1 MVHRAILI
9 AGPTASGK
17 SALALEMARD
27 LGGEIVNADSM
38 QVYRELRIISARPSP
53 QDEALAPHHLYGVLS
68 AREVCSAGRW
78 LAMLEPLLEEI
89 WSRGRPAIIVG
100 GTGLY
105 FRAALN
111 GLAPTPAI
119 PGAVKA
125 EGRAILDERGSEGLH
140 DALTALDPEMAA
152 RLNPGD
158 PQRLT
163 RAWEVMRATG
173 RSLADWQAEA
183 APSLFGPLEAKGELR
198 KLALMPDRQRVYDRI
213 DRRFE
218 RMVAEGGLAEARTLA
233 GMGLGAGHPVMK
245 ALGLPSLIAHVRGEM
260 PLEAAI
266 TDAQTQSR
274 RYAKR
279 QMTWIRHQF
288 ADWEAVVAQYMER
301 FLYEFRLFIPI
312 MGLTT

>member
-78 LAMLEPLLEEI
+78 LAMLEPVLADI
-89 WSRGRPAIIVG
+89 WGRGKPAVIVG

-105 FRAALN
+105 FRAALE
-111 GLAPTPAI
+111 GLAPTPDI
-119 PGAVKA
+119 PAAVKA
-125 EGRAILDERGSEGLH
+125 AARAILDERGSAGLF
-140 DALTALDPEMAA
+140 DALEALDPEMAA

-173 RSLADWQAEA
+173 RSLAEWQAEA
-183 APSLFGPLEAKGELR
+183 VPSLLGPLAAKDELR
-198 KLALMPDRQRVYDRI
+198 KLALMPDRQWLYDRI

-218 RMVAEGGLAEARTLA
+218 RMVEEGGLAEARVLA

-245 ALGLPSLIAHVRGEM
+245 ALGLPSLIAHVRGEL
-260 PLEAAI
+260 PLAAAI
-266 TDAQTQSR
+266 AAAQTQSR

-288 ADWEAVVAQYMER
+288 ADWEGADAQ
-301 FLYEFRLFIPI
+301 
-312 MGLTT
+312 

>member
-1 MVHRAILI
+1 
-9 AGPTASGK
+9 
-17 SALALEMARD
+17 MARK

-38 QVYRELRIISARPSP
+38 QVYRELRVISARPGAE
-53 QDEALAPHHLYGVLS
+53 DEALAPHHLYGVLS

-78 LAMLEPLLEEI
+78 LAMLEPVLADI
-89 WSRGRPAIIVG
+89 WGRGKPAVIVG

-105 FRAALN
+105 FRAALE
-111 GLAPTPAI
+111 GLAPTPDI
-119 PGAVKA
+119 PAAVKA
-125 EGRAILDERGSEGLH
+125 AARAILDERGSAGLF
-140 DALTALDPEMAA
+140 DALEALDPEMAA

-173 RSLADWQAEA
+173 RSLADWQAETV
-183 APSLFGPLEAKGELR
+183 PSLLGPLEAKGELR
-198 KLALMPDRQRVYDRI
+198 KLALMPDRQWLYDRI

-218 RMVAEGGLAEARTLA
+218 RMVEEGGLAEARVLA

-245 ALGLPSLIAHVRGEM
+245 ALGLPSLIAHVRGEL
-260 PLEAAI
+260 PLAAAI
-266 TDAQTQSR
+266 AAAQTQSR

-288 ADWEAVVAQYMER
+288 ADWEGADAQ
-301 FLYEFRLFIPI
+301 
-312 MGLTT
+312 

>member
-1 MVHRAILI
+1 MVHRAVLI

-17 SALALEMARD
+17 SALALDMARQ

-38 QVYRELRIISARPSP
+38 QVYRELRVISARPSED
-53 QDEALAPHHLYGVLS
+53 DEALAPHHLYGVLS

-78 LAMLEPLLEEI
+78 LAMLEPVLADI
-89 WSRGRPAIIVG
+89 WSRGRSAVIVG

-105 FRAALN
+105 FRAALQ
-111 GLAPTPAI
+111 GLAPTPDI
-119 PGAVKA
+119 PAAVKA
-125 EGRAILDERGSEGLH
+125 EARTLLAERGCAGLH
-140 DALTALDPEMAA
+140 AALGELDPEMAA

-158 PQRLT
+158 LQRVT

-173 RSLADWQAEA
+173 RSLADWQGEVV
-183 APSLFGPLEAKGELR
+183 PSLLGPLEARGELR
-198 KLALMPDRQRVYDRI
+198 KLALMPERQWVYDRI

-218 RMVAEGGLAEARTLA
+218 RMVEEGGLDEARVLA

-266 TDAQTQSR
+266 ADAQTLSR

-288 ADWEAVVAQYMER
+288 ADWEVVETQ
-301 FLYEFRLFIPI
+301 
-312 MGLTT
+312 